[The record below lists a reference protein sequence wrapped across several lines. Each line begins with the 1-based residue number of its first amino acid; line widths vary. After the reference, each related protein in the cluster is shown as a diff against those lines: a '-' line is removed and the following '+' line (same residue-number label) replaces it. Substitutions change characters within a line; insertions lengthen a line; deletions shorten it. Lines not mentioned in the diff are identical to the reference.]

1 MANADLSQEDLVARV
16 ETGGRHATGWQGDLI
31 ASTVGMTILA
41 ITVYRA
47 LGLPLVIVAS
57 VFVAYV
63 FFGHSDNRQR
73 RLSDSLRLVSL
84 WLSKMDSRKL
94 RSLYLGRLTLEPSE
108 HRLITIV
115 MNRSESPIFSKTPI
129 EYIKEVFYIPALLLL
144 VLVMLLQ
151 KRRKRKE
158 DENLTLTPSDS
169 IA

>member
-94 RSLYLGRLTLEPSE
+94 KSLSWGRLTLEPSA
-108 HRLITIV
+108 HRLTTML
-115 MNRSESPIFSKTPI
+115 MNPSESLIFSKTPI
-129 EYIKEVFYIPALLLL
+129 EYI
-144 VLVMLLQ
+144 
-151 KRRKRKE
+151 RKFFIYPRCYYW
-158 DENLTLTPSDS
+158 SW
-169 IA
+169 